1 MRISIED
8 DKKIA
13 IFYIEKNMISED
25 VDELEEKINSI
36 RESNIS
42 SLIFDFS
49 NVEYM
54 CSSAL
59 GLIASTLRFA
69 SENNGSIHFSSLSK
83 QLESLFESIKFL
95 SIVNVTKTS
104 QEALNIIRG

>member
-8 DKKIA
+8 NNKIA
-13 IFYIEKNMISED
+13 ILYVEKNIISED
-25 VDELEEKINSI
+25 VDDLEDKINSI
-36 RESNIS
+36 KEANVSN
-42 SLIFDFS
+42 LIFDFS

-69 SENNGSIHFSSLSK
+69 SENNGSIYFSSLSK
-83 QLESLFESIKFL
+83 QLESLFEAIKFL
-95 SIVNVTKTS
+95 PIVNVSKTS
-104 QEALNIIRG
+104 QEALESIRG

>member
-69 SENNGSIHFSSLSK
+69 SENNGSIYFSSLSK